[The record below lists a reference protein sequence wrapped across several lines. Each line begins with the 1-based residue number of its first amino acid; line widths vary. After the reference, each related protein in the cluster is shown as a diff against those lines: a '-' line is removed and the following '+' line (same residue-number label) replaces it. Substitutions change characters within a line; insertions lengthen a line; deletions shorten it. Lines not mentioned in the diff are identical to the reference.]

1 MKKVLTVIAVLALI
15 STASFAQTKFGVK
28 LGTNFANGSGDDFED
43 TDSRIGMV
51 IGGFANFSI
60 IEEKLSFQPE
70 LLYSA
75 QGYTESYTDEGFDVD
90 GTLKADYLNIPLMMK
105 YHFGGFNVQA
115 GPQVGFL
122 MSAKYED
129 DDVKDDMK
137 GVDFGFNLGVGYDLD
152 FGLGF
157 DLRYNLGLSNV
168 ADYDDADGKNRVI
181 QFTASYAF

>member
-1 MKKVLTVIAVLALI
+1 MKKVLFVVTVLAMI
-15 STASFAQTKFGVK
+15 STVSFAQVKFGVK
-28 LGTNFANGSGDDFED
+28 LGTNIANGSGDDFED
-43 TDSRIGMV
+43 ADSRIGTV

-75 QGYTESYTDEGFDVD
+75 QGAKDDESTF
-90 GTLKADYLNIPLMMK
+90 KADYLNVPLMMK
-105 YHFGGFNVQA
+105 YYFGGLNVQA

-122 MSAKYED
+122 MSAKVED
-129 DDVKDDMK
+129 EDIKDEMK

-168 ADYDDADGKNRVI
+168 FDYDDADGKNRVI
-181 QFTASYAF
+181 QFTVNYAF